1 MFTETEGIVLR
12 QTKIASGRRMI
23 VIFSKKSGKISAGT
37 SISEKGKNRAAL
49 ALRPFVHGKYQIRKI
64 GESYHINGCETISSH
79 FSLGDDVDKYLCA
92 SYGME
97 FTSKL
102 LPEEAPAPKLFVLFS
117 EFLNMMEKR
126 EKKHETLLLAY
137 QMKALSIMGFSPQ
150 VNNCVLCSGKD
161 DLLGFSVEEGGAVCK
176 DCMELSGIKEG
187 LIYTSEFDIVNVIN
201 FLLNKPLYAFE
212 KLALDDRTLEWVR
225 KILRSYIDCHLGI
238 SCLKSEEC
246 MKEGVQ

>member
-23 VIFSKKSGKISAGT
+23 VIFSKQRGKISAGT
-37 SISEKGKNRAAL
+37 SINERGKNRAAL
-49 ALRPFVHGKYQIRKI
+49 ALRPFVHGKYQIRKS

-102 LPEEAPAPKLFVLFS
+102 LPDEAPAPKLFVLFS
-117 EFLNMMEKR
+117 EFLDMMEKR
-126 EKKHETLLLAY
+126 EKKHETLLVAY
-137 QMKALSIMGFSPQ
+137 QMKALSILGTSPQ
-150 VNNCVLCSGKD
+150 IKNCVLCGGEG
-161 DLLGFSVEEGGAVCK
+161 DLQGFSVEEGGVICK
-176 DCMELSGIKEG
+176 ACMESWEDKER
-187 LIYTSEFDIVNVIN
+187 LIYTAEFDIVNVID
-201 FLLNKPLYAFE
+201 FLVNRPLHAFE
-212 KLALDDRTLEWVR
+212 KLALDDKTLEWIK
-225 KILRSYIDCHLGI
+225 KILKSYIDCHLGI